1 MASNK
6 PESDVT
12 DAKAPQEAT
21 AIKKNKP
28 EKKGSNR
35 TASKKSA
42 PGNGSLD
49 VDAAL
54 TRSEAYFIKHKE
66 PIIGIVVG
74 IIVVVGL
81 FFFLRSQVR
90 TNEQKAQTYLTQG
103 AALMAQKDYDKALNG
118 ESKYPGYL
126 KIIKNYSS
134 IVPFMSTD
142 ASNIAKM
149 CAGLCYAKKGDTKKA
164 IKYLEDFKPQGDK
177 TLSAQGLA
185 ALANCYASNKQLD
198 KAVSTF
204 KKAADQADNDALS
217 PLYLLEAGKILESQ
231 KKKSEALKLYTQI
244 KEDYPGCFYSALQP
258 TSDGSLGAPL
268 IDRYIE
274 RVSK

>member
-12 DAKAPQEAT
+12 DAKASNEAQAT
-21 AIKKNKP
+21 RKNKP

-35 TASKKSA
+35 TTGKKAAQGS
-42 PGNGSLD
+42 GSLD

-54 TRSEAYFIKHKE
+54 TRSEAYFIKHKVS
-66 PIIGIVVG
+66 IISTVVG
-74 IIVVVGL
+74 ILVVVGL
-81 FFFLRSQVR
+81 FFYLRSQVR
-90 TNEQKAQTYLTQG
+90 TEEQKAQTYLTQG
-103 AALMAQKDYDKALNG
+103 AVLMAQKDYDKALNG
-118 ESKYPGYL
+118 DGKYPGYL

-204 KKAADQADNDALS
+204 KKAAAKADNDALS

-231 KKKSEALKLYTQI
+231 KKKSDALKIYTQI
-244 KEDYPGCFYSALQP
+244 KEDYPGCFYSAMQP
-258 TSDGSLGAPL
+258 TSDGSLGAPF